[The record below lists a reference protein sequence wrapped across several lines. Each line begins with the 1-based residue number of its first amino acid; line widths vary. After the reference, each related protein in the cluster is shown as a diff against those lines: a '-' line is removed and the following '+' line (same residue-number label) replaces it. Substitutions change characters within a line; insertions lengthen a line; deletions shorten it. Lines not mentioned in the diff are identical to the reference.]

1 MNQQKMGAFLKK
13 LRNEKY
19 LTQEQLAEAI
29 GMTPT
34 SVSNIERGINYPTL
48 ENFIRIANVI
58 NVSAD
63 LLLSDVIENS
73 ADAKSSE
80 LSEKLKSLPP
90 EKRQQILTVVETLIK
105 TE

>member
-1 MNQQKMGAFLKK
+1 MNNKNIGK
-13 LRNEKY
+13 RIREYREKASI
-19 LTQEQLAEAI
+19 TQEQLAEAI

>member
-1 MNQQKMGAFLKK
+1 MNNKNIGK
-13 LRNEKY
+13 RIREYREKANI
-19 LTQEQLAEAI
+19 TQEQLAEAV

-48 ENFIRIANVI
+48 ENFIKIANVI

-73 ADAKSSE
+73 TSAKSCE
-80 LSEKLKSLPP
+80 LSEKLKSLPS